1 MFSCSD
7 FSARLPGAPP
17 LTSGWP
23 VLLSLS
29 HANHP
34 DRSACLAA
42 SLPYLPSPSL
52 SLKGSP
58 VTGWP
63 DEVMAGSP
71 QRVAFVSRAQP
82 ILSGVRF
89 YVTCCGPL
97 SLTKFT
103 SFDSP
108 TWEPSPSL
116 WAPWI
121 GRRCS
126 LPLPMLFC
134 RCRPTFCRDGPKPDS
149 SISCSWHSAWGP
161 QYFQGA
167 HKNGLISFKIRR
179 KKLI

>member
-1 MFSCSD
+1 MTVKGTWATPRKELSTE
-7 FSARLPGAPP
+7 PG
-17 LTSGWP
+17 TQQ
-23 VLLSLS
+23 VLSKHQLSLPS
-29 HANHP
+29 LLWRVIP
-34 DRSACLAA
+34 DGTSPAKQGSTCLAA

-63 DEVMAGSP
+63 DEVMAGLP
-71 QRVAFVSRAQP
+71 QRGAFVSRAQP

-89 YVTCCGPL
+89 YITCCGPL
-97 SLTKFT
+97 SLKKFT
-103 SFDSP
+103 SP

-121 GRRCS
+121 GCRCS
-126 LPLPMLFC
+126 VPLPMLFR
-134 RCRPTFCRDGPKPDS
+134 RCRPIFCRDGRKANS

-167 HKNGLISFKIRR
+167 HKNG
-179 KKLI
+179 